1 MYKVGYSQQTRLR
14 FKYVVNSV
22 NFLQFERKVTTCNS
36 FFNTLTMYLLK
47 YFKRHYKTSM
57 KITVYISNPEHLLG
71 DIFLQRFSISNI
83 TSDYTI

>member
-22 NFLQFERKVTTCNS
+22 NFLQFERKVTTCNF
-36 FFNTLTMYLLK
+36 FFNALTMYLLK
-47 YFKRHYKTSM
+47 YLKRHYKMSM
-57 KITVYISNPEHLLG
+57 KITVCISNPEHLLG

>member
-22 NFLQFERKVTTCNS
+22 NFLQFERKVTTCNF
-36 FFNTLTMYLLK
+36 FFNALTMYLLK

-57 KITVYISNPEHLLG
+57 KITVYISNPEHLLE
-71 DIFLQRFSISNI
+71 DIFLQRFSISSI